1 MDFDANLS
9 LVDGQLVVEASS
21 QQGEEMGASLWPP
34 WNARPRDAVEVGT
47 KLFDALFPGAVRGL
61 YDRCRGAL
69 SVQGEPLRLRVLV
82 RPEARQVLRLQAV
95 PWELV
100 CDPRSGEFLAL
111 RRDIEIVRYFKL
123 NRPVPSALRIGSEP
137 LEMLLVV
144 ASPSDQE
151 RLSFEVE
158 VAAIERAL
166 SGSKLRV
173 RTLLHATRASLSAEL
188 RERPTHVL
196 HFIGHGNGPA
206 SRRSGILCLEAPDG
220 SSDPVPAAALAD
232 MTRAHET
239 LRLVFL
245 NACSSGALPR
255 AKTNHPS
262 MSVGPALALRGVPTI
277 VGMARPVKD
286 AAAIEFASI
295 FYRCLSTG
303 VSVEGA
309 VHAARLSLSVYE
321 LPPEE
326 WIVPVLFTRARKY
339 DQPKAAA
346 TEPRGA
352 DTALWVRAQ
361 SIKGEVV
368 NVAGRMDAD
377 TVPIPGE
384 EPRPVKVA
392 VEAGSIEGGTVNIAG
407 VIRGRPAS

>member
-9 LVDGQLVVEASS
+9 LVDGQLIVEASS
-21 QQGEEMGASLWPP
+21 QQGEEMGASPWPLWVR
-34 WNARPRDAVEVGT
+34 RPRDAVEVGT

-61 YDRCRGAL
+61 YDPSSGAL

-111 RRDIEIVRYFKL
+111 RRDVEIVRYFKL
-123 NRPVPSALRIGSEP
+123 SRPVPRALRIGSEP

-144 ASPSDQE
+144 ASPSDQA

-166 SGSKLRV
+166 SGSKLHLRK
-173 RTLLHATRASLSAEL
+173 LIHATRASLSAEL

-220 SSDPVPAAALAD
+220 SSDPVPAVALAD

-239 LRLVFL
+239 LGLVFL

-255 AKTNHPS
+255 AKTSHPS

-286 AAAIEFASI
+286 AAAIEFAST

-309 VHAARLSLSVYE
+309 VHAARLSLSVHE
-321 LPPEE
+321 LPPDE
-326 WIVPVLFTRARKY
+326 WIVPVLFTRARR
-339 DQPKAAA
+339 DENSNRAA
-346 TEPRGA
+346 TEPPRAG
-352 DTALWVRAQ
+352 TALHVRAQ

-368 NVAGRMDAD
+368 NVAGRLDAD
-377 TVPIPGE
+377 AAPMPRE
-384 EPRPVKVA
+384 EQRPVRVA
-392 VEAGSIEGGTVNIAG
+392 VEVGSIEGGTVNIAG
-407 VIRGRPAS
+407 AIRGRPTS